1 MRLDS
6 KRVYGRPR
14 HPKNWSMFSA
24 NQTITRALAKELRN
38 SPVKIWIYMLK
49 KVIYK
54 YNIAQPNVIGCSPIR
69 VPRFRDGF
77 NPRIVAEADKT
88 EIVNNE
94 NDGNSDGKFLLQT
107 DFFDKTCCP
116 VMNC

>member
-1 MRLDS
+1 
-6 KRVYGRPR
+6 
-14 HPKNWSMFSA
+14 
-24 NQTITRALAKELRN
+24 
-38 SPVKIWIYMLK
+38 MLK

-94 NDGNSDGKFLLQT
+94 NDGNSDSKFLLQT

-116 VMNC
+116 SNELLADGYLYRSIYLTT